1 MISGHVHLLSILS
14 WGILVYQTSMS
25 FCCTSFYNAG
35 KNSLFN
41 FLESSIMKLATS
53 PCSKIFVSLSLSKPV
68 ISFDNRLEAVRLSS
82 LGLADKTGSR
92 VPVDKGIPI

>member
-35 KNSLFN
+35 LKEGAKVNIVI
-41 FLESSIMKLATS
+41 EIMNDNYDVIATI
-53 PCSKIFVSLSLSKPV
+53 P
-68 ISFDNRLEAVRLSS
+68 ISFTLE
-82 LGLADKTGSR
+82 KT
-92 VPVDKGIPI
+92 VID